1 MATPTGDA
9 RFQHP
14 SAAPRTGGMPPISPG
29 TLWRA
34 VRRYSLVV
42 VAFALLAAGSGA
54 LVYWFLPLP
63 KMTASTVYHISAT
76 PPSVLN
82 TPSDARV
89 DFNVYKQQQM
99 AILKSRQVIN
109 VTLAMPAVADLPML
123 DREVIGVD
131 PTVYLMN
138 NVRTDFSAGPEYMRV
153 SMEGNEGDQLVA
165 ILKALNASYMRQA
178 VDKDK
183 NRRLA
188 KLDQLKKL
196 QDAYTDQ
203 LRSNRSR
210 IRKVMETVGSGD
222 PYTLQVRERFMETQ
236 LGAAQSQL
244 AAVIAGMREKTVE
257 TGMAENLLKEP
268 LADLPDVIVQDL
280 VKGDPQYLQLQK
292 QQAAVAAEMDAIVA
306 SLQPGV
312 KSPRVEQL
320 ERDRDR
326 VDRELKLLPAKLKPQ
341 ILDKYKD
348 VATRGERQ
356 KLETNRDK
364 MALLSNMQKALIR
377 DVDEI
382 LAKRKDL
389 GTNAFELESLR
400 DEVMF
405 TEKMANKITTE
416 IEELKPELDA
426 PTRVTLWEEPVAMVG
441 VEGNRRTKYTGMT
454 AGGILLLGLILV
466 QWLDIRNRRVHTIDE
481 VSAGTGLTVLGSMPR
496 YPRGTRGEA
505 SATWNHLLAE
515 SINTTRTMI
524 MSPRGAAGEA
534 PPPVARTILVTS
546 ASSGEGKTSLTTH
559 LAVSLANAGRKVLLI
574 DADMRR
580 PAAHVV
586 LAVPLAPGLS
596 EYLTKGT
603 TAIDASQDCQVPG
616 LTVIAAGKWN
626 AASASAL
633 NGIRWRDLLAH
644 AVTEYDFVLIDSP
657 PILPVADALSI
668 ARNVDGVLI
677 SVMQDHSRYMAVQ
690 AACNRLNLV
699 GARMLGVVMAGATS
713 NAGHYYYDRYY
724 SAPSAETAAAGE

>member
-1 MATPTGDA
+1 MATPTGEVRVQLQPA
-9 RFQHP
+9 HR
-14 SAAPRTGGMPPISPG
+14 AGGMPPISLG

-42 VAFALLAAGSGA
+42 VAFALLAAAAGA
-54 LVYWFLPLP
+54 ATYWFIPLP
-63 KMTASTVYHISAT
+63 KMTASTIYHISAT

-82 TPSDARV
+82 TPADARV

-123 DREVIGVD
+123 DRELVGD

-138 NVRTDFSAGPEYMRV
+138 NVHTDFAAGPEYMRV
-153 SMEGNEGDQLVA
+153 SMEGNEGDQLVK
-165 ILKALNASYMRQA
+165 ILDALNKSYMRQA

-196 QDAYTDQ
+196 QDTYTEE
-203 LRSNRSR
+203 LRKNRAR

-222 PYTLQVRERFMETQ
+222 AYTIQVRERFMESQ

-257 TGMAENLLKEP
+257 SGMAESMLKQP
-268 LADLPDVIVQDL
+268 TPDLPDVVLEDL
-280 VKGDPQYLQLQK
+280 AKIDPAYQLLQK
-292 QQAAVAAEMDAIVA
+292 QQAAAAAEMDAIVA
-306 SLQPGV
+306 PLQPGV
-312 KSPRVEQL
+312 KSPRMEAL
-320 ERDRDR
+320 ERERDR

-341 ILDKYKD
+341 ILAKYKD
-348 VATRGERQ
+348 YATRTERQ
-356 KLETNRDK
+356 KLDNSRDK
-364 MALLSNMQKALIR
+364 MALMSNMQKALVR
-377 DVDEI
+377 DIDEL

-389 GTNAFELESLR
+389 GSSAFELETLR
-400 DEVMF
+400 DEVML
-405 TEKMANKITTE
+405 TERMANKITME

-426 PTRVTLWEEPVAMVG
+426 PTRVSLWEEPVAVLG
-441 VEGNRRTKYTGMT
+441 VEGNRRTKYTGM
-454 AGGILLLGLILV
+454 ASGGVLLLGLMLV
-466 QWLDIRNRRVHTIDE
+466 QWLDLRNRRVHTVDE

-496 YPRGTRGEA
+496 YPRGARSEE

-586 LAVPLAPGLS
+586 LAVPLVPGLS

-603 TAIDASQDCQVPG
+603 TAVDASQDCQVPG

-724 SAPSAETAAAGE
+724 SAHKPETAVAGE